1 LQGTL
6 EARGKVLVK
15 MNVST
20 EDLKRIM
27 EIIPSMKAPTVN
39 ELYQG
44 SGFAVETVVAKN
56 VINVL
61 IPELRDGGATD
72 ILEIPLSKIVH

>member
-39 ELYQG
+39 ELYQD